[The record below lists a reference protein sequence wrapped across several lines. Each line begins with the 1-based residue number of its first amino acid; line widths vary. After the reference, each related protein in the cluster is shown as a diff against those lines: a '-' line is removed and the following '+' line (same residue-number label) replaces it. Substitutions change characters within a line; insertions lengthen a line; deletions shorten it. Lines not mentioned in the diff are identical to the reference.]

1 MIYADFESVLKG
13 VQSNDN
19 NNNSSYT
26 KKYKKTLFAVLLTKL
41 LVLMVDLASHLLFT
55 EEKMQSI
62 YLLKQFLKK
71 MNIAKR

>member
-26 KKYKKTLFAVLLTKL
+26 KNYKKTLFAVLLTKL